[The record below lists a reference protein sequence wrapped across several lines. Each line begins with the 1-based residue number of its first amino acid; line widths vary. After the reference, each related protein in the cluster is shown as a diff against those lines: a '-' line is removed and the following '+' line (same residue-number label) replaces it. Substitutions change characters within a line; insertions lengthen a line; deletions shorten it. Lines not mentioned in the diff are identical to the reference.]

1 MNIKEIIETINKK
14 NKVCYIIYGK
24 EYFLIEKYKEI
35 ILTNLKKKK
44 INNIKTIEIN
54 KNTDWKNFFY
64 YSQKKSFLYKK
75 KIIILKI
82 NIKNIHHEI
91 IQNFKKKKCISKI
104 NIIIIILKESNYTN
118 IIKINSKKKFFN
130 KQLLIPCFNFK
141 KYEFFQWIQENIS
154 NKIIDIK
161 LKNFLYNKYKNN
173 FLLLNQ
179 NLNIIS
185 LIFKKKITLKK
196 LKKVLIYDKIYT
208 IFEWINFLLLG
219 KTKKCLLILKSLN
232 KSKIHPLIIVKH
244 LENKLIILILL
255 KKIKKNKQENFFK
268 KMKIWKNS
276 QELYIRSIKKNNY
289 SNFLKIIKSINW
301 IKLSLKK
308 IEEESIWIVLKEIS
322 LMFN

>member
-1 MNIKEIIETINKK
+1 MNIKEIIDKINKK
-14 NKVCYIIYGK
+14 NKFCYIIYGK
-24 EYFLIEKYKEI
+24 ESFLIEKYKEI

-44 INNIKTIEIN
+44 INKIKIIEIN
-54 KNTDWKNFFY
+54 KNKDWKNFFY
-64 YSQKKSFLYKK
+64 YSKKKSFLYEK

-82 NIKNIHHEI
+82 NIKNINNEI
-91 IQNFKKKKCISKI
+91 IKNFKKKYITKI
-104 NIIIIILKESNYTN
+104 NIIIIILKQSNYTN

-141 KYEFFQWIQENIS
+141 KYEFFQWIQENI
-154 NKIIDIK
+154 NHKIIDMK

-219 KTKKCLLILKSLN
+219 NVKKCLLVLKSLN

-268 KMKIWKNS
+268 KMKIWKSS
-276 QELYIRSIKKNNY
+276 QKLYIRSIKKNNY
-289 SNFLKIIKSINW
+289 SNFLKIIKSLNW